1 MLLETANNI
10 DSLIHI
16 IFANLGDD
24 RILIFASDEQL
35 NILQNA
41 REFIV
46 DGTFKVVPEIFYQL
60 YIIHSVHRDH
70 VIPVIYVLLHRK
82 NADTYYRLINK
93 ILKFAPRWSPRSIML
108 DFEQACIGVYQTM
121 FPTVLL
127 SGCYFHLRQSIH
139 RKLQALRHKNQY
151 ESDPL
156 FAHNVH
162 KIAALAFLEPTNVI
176 NGFEHLSID
185 LGDDYETILD
195 YFEETYIV
203 EILKPHNSVYSSVIH
218 TNTNDAQAECSTS
231 TSSEDSSG
239 DESDSSD
246 NTDSSN
252 INEAKPKRRKKK
264 DEATK
269 SLSTLAI
276 TTNANLPNLPLSSL
290 TTLTIKQIHSNCLMI
305 ENIDKKL
312 ITS

>member
-1 MLLETANNI
+1 MRCVTGP
-10 DSLIHI
+10 
-16 IFANLGDD
+16 GDD

-195 YFEETYIV
+195 YFEETYIAYNRR
-203 EILKPHNSVYSSVIH
+203 ISSVFRCAHPTLWLFLQKLIGEENAIH
-218 TNTNDAQAECSTS
+218 ADILH
-231 TSSEDSSG
+231 
-239 DESDSSD
+239 
-246 NTDSSN
+246 
-252 INEAKPKRRKKK
+252 INAGQPPTKKK
-264 DEATK
+264 VNQRFENRVIN
-269 SLSTLAI
+269 LI
-276 TTNANLPNLPLSSL
+276 TTPHRNVLAQIDSIAHNISL
-290 TTLTIKQIHSNCLMI
+290 
-305 ENIDKKL
+305 
-312 ITS
+312 

>member
-1 MLLETANNI
+1 MRCVTGP
-10 DSLIHI
+10 
-16 IFANLGDD
+16 GDD

-93 ILKFAPRWSPRSIML
+93 ILKFAPLWSPRSIML

-195 YFEETYIV
+195 YFEETYIAMFAI
-203 EILKPHNSVYSSVIH
+203 EFWNMHGRTTQLSMRTSNSDEAYNRRISSVFRCAHPTLWLFLQKLIGEENAIH
-218 TNTNDAQAECSTS
+218 ADILH
-231 TSSEDSSG
+231 
-239 DESDSSD
+239 
-246 NTDSSN
+246 
-252 INEAKPKRRKKK
+252 INAGQPPTKKK
-264 DEATK
+264 VNQRFENRVIN
-269 SLSTLAI
+269 LI
-276 TTNANLPNLPLSSL
+276 TTPHRNVLAQIDSIAHNISL
-290 TTLTIKQIHSNCLMI
+290 
-305 ENIDKKL
+305 
-312 ITS
+312 